1 MRIGRRV
8 LCSGSIAGHR
18 RDRFPNHTTTMKQKA
33 SAQWQGSLKEGSG
46 ILSTG
51 SGALVDKPY
60 SFKTRFEGEQG
71 TNPEELI
78 GAAHAGCFSMAFS
91 MILGMAGFTPEKI
104 ATSATIS
111 LEPKDGGFAITASH
125 LDVTATIP
133 GIDDATFQELAA
145 KAKAGCPVS
154 KVLNAEITMDARL
167 G

>member
-1 MRIGRRV
+1 
-8 LCSGSIAGHR
+8 
-18 RDRFPNHTTTMKQKA
+18 MKHKA

-46 ILSTG
+46 ILNTG
-51 SGALVDKPY
+51 SGALIDKPY

-104 ATSATIS
+104 ATTATIS

-133 GIDDATFQELAA
+133 GIDDATFQDLAA

>member
-1 MRIGRRV
+1 
-8 LCSGSIAGHR
+8 
-18 RDRFPNHTTTMKQKA
+18 MKQKA
-33 SAQWQGSLKEGSG
+33 SAQWEGSLKEGSG

-91 MILGMAGFTPEKI
+91 MILGLAGFTPTKI
-104 ATSATIS
+104 ATIATIT

-125 LDVTATIP
+125 LDVTASIP
-133 GIDDATFQELAA
+133 GIDDSAFQDLAA

-154 KVLNAEITMDARL
+154 KLLNAAITMEARL

>member
-1 MRIGRRV
+1 
-8 LCSGSIAGHR
+8 
-18 RDRFPNHTTTMKQKA
+18 MKHHA
-33 SAQWQGSLKEGSG
+33 SAIWQGSLKEGSG
-46 ILSTG
+46 TLSTG
-51 SGALVDKPY
+51 SGALSAKPY

-91 MILGMAGFTPEKI
+91 MILGMAGFTPDKI
-104 ATSATIS
+104 ETTATIT

-125 LDVTATIP
+125 LDVTAAVP
-133 GIDDATFQELAA
+133 GLDDSAFQELAA

-154 KVLNAEITMDARL
+154 KVLNANITMNARL